1 MLNVAVRPESDRR
14 HQLDSCYAR
23 VYNKYPELQIWHD
36 SLVAKG
42 NLRDTFLLADDGTK
56 RHGLILRHDSLS
68 NGTSLVLH
76 GYDDNAVIMMR
87 YFYMHYEVL
96 GRDVIVPE
104 HFNHGLSDGDHIRF
118 GWLDFIEDEEVLRA
132 LIDTV
137 ADWGQQRG
145 RTEMRGPWGFTD
157 MDKEGLLVEGYEHLS
172 PFTCLYNYP
181 YYGEMLERLGFTKD
195 VDWTQRTLEVS
206 KELPSMFQFANLIE
220 ERFKVH
226 VVQPHSMKEMGNRY
240 GREIFHMYNEAFAP
254 LNGFSPLTD
263 KQIDAYLKTYVPILD
278 KDFVALAV
286 DANDKPI
293 GFIFCVPS
301 LSKAVKKSNGRLFPF
316 GFINILKALKK
327 NDTLEALI
335 MGVMPEYQQCGIPVL
350 LFKYLHENCIKRG
363 IDTIIMN
370 PQLEENYKVQSLF
383 GDYKTTPFMRRRAY
397 KRAVKL

>member
-1 MLNVAVRPESDRR
+1 MSIDIVKVES
-14 HQLDSCYAR
+14 HKQLKKFVTFPLHLYKNCPNWVPALEGDEY
-23 VYNKYPELQIWHD
+23 
-36 SLVAKG
+36 
-42 NLRDTFLLADDGTK
+42 DTFNPEKNGAYDFCEADCFLAYRGNDIVGRVAAIINHKADDAE
-56 RHGLILRHDSLS
+56 
-68 NGTSLVLH
+68 N
-76 GYDDNAVIMMR
+76 
-87 YFYMHYEVL
+87 
-96 GRDVIVPE
+96 IV
-104 HFNHGLSDGDHIRF
+104 RF
-118 GWLDFIEDEEVLRA
+118 GWLDFIEEEEVLRA

-137 ADWGQQRG
+137 ADWGKQRG

-181 YYGEMLERLGFTKD
+181 YYGEMLERTGFTKD

-220 ERFKVH
+220 KRFKVH
-226 VVQPHSMKEMGNRY
+226 VVQPRSMKDMANRY
-240 GREIFHMYNEAFAP
+240 GMEIFHMYNEAFAP

-286 DANDKPI
+286 NADDKPV
-293 GFIFCVPS
+293 GFVFCVPS

-363 IDTIIMN
+363 IDTIVMN

-383 GDYKTTPFMRRRAY
+383 GDYKTEPFMRRRAY
-397 KRAVKL
+397 KKTLGQ

>member
-1 MLNVAVRPESDRR
+1 MSIRIEKVES
-14 HQLDSCYAR
+14 HKQLKKFVTFPLHLYKDCPNWVPALEGDEY
-23 VYNKYPELQIWHD
+23 
-36 SLVAKG
+36 
-42 NLRDTFLLADDGTK
+42 DTFNPEKNGAYDFCEADCFLAYRDNEIVGRVAAIVNHKADDTE
-56 RHGLILRHDSLS
+56 
-68 NGTSLVLH
+68 N
-76 GYDDNAVIMMR
+76 
-87 YFYMHYEVL
+87 
-96 GRDVIVPE
+96 IV
-104 HFNHGLSDGDHIRF
+104 RF

-286 DANDKPI
+286 DANDTPI